1 MFRSAFFLFGIVL
14 LAIDANSQTGYKFP
28 SIKFKGLDTVPVIFK
43 PGQRLDL
50 SQLDSLLNDYPGKIK
65 PVDIPTAKI
74 PETFTDLMPNGW
86 PKSRVLPFIPNSIPV
101 VPSERK

>member
-1 MFRSAFFLFGIVL
+1 MFRSGLLLLSLVL
-14 LAIDANSQTGYKFP
+14 LVIDANSQTEYKFP
-28 SIKFKGLDTVPVIFK
+28 SVKFKGLDIVPFNFK
-43 PGQRLDL
+43 PGERVDL
-50 SQLDSLLNDYPGKIK
+50 SELNSLLNGNSGKIK
-65 PVDIPTAKI
+65 PVEIPTAKI